1 MSSELPNELWTE
13 VFGGVSHPDLIQVAT
28 ASRAFCA
35 LARPLLFADF
45 ILHPYAV
52 GASGA
57 RFLPSKETMESATER
72 LNFWMS
78 PEIASVVHG
87 CVIMPWP

>member
-1 MSSELPNELWTE
+1 MSSEFPNELWTE
-13 VFGGVSHPDLIQVAT
+13 VFVGVSHTDLIQVAT

-45 ILHPYAV
+45 TFHPYAV
-52 GASGA
+52 APSGD
-57 RFLPSKETMESATER
+57 RFLPPQETMESATER

-78 PEIASVVHG
+78 PEIAPFVHT
-87 CVIMPWP
+87 CVI